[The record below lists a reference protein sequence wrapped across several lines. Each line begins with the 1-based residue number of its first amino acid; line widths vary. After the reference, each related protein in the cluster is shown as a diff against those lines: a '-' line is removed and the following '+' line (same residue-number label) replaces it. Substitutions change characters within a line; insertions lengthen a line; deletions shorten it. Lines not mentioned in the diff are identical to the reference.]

1 MRKKRRKSLLLVRI
15 GYRGTELDS
24 APKGNKTFLS
34 AGLPT
39 EFEQGPS
46 GNSRPPR
53 MTTGESFTNALTE
66 TRRVVPSLP
75 LADPT
80 IEADTIK
87 RADGSLEWHGARVC
101 RLILFFAF
109 HHPESRPPAPICPKC
124 EQPCAIMFGHSH
136 RASKSKITDIPVKEV
151 DAAPLSSIEMS
162 VRTRNLCASLGI
174 RTIGQLRKRRDN
186 VIQHDRATE
195 SSRAEIDRWLSLGRP
210 AKRHMT
216 MRMNPTPIDPLRC
229 IQHQPRLGCRVR
241 YHA

>member
-24 APKGNKTFLS
+24 APKGNKTFLP
-34 AGLPT
+34 AGPPI
-39 EFEQGPS
+39 EFEHGPS

-75 LADPT
+75 LADPA

-136 RASKSKITDIPVKEV
+136 RASKLKITDIPVKEV

-162 VRTRNLCASLGI
+162 VRTRNLARVWAYELLDNCENDEIMSFS
-174 RTIGQLRKRRDN
+174 TIMRL
-186 VIQHDRATE
+186 T
-195 SSRAEIDRWLSLGRP
+195 RP
-210 AKRHMT
+210 ARKSIAGFHWDAPPNAT
-216 MRMNPTPIDPLRC
+216 
-229 IQHQPRLGCRVR
+229 
-241 YHA
+241 